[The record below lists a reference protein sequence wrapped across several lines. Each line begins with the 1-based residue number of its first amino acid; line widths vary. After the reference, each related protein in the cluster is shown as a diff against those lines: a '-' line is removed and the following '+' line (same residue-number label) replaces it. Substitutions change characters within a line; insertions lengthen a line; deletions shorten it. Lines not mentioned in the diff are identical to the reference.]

1 MAFRGIFPP
10 AELIPTE
17 FGLLSAARVMTHTAR
32 AADETWIRGFS
43 FEYDTQPTLR
53 LLEDGGSAA
62 HTLFDGTGLARYLEV
77 KPFFFEVED
86 FRSTFSLTGEDRF
99 ARVLRQIEA
108 ATQKVLEREF
118 CDGHVARADANGN
131 QYLAKYSTLTFPSAT
146 PSTAI
151 DIREAISRL
160 ELALAGS
167 PVGEQG
173 TIHLTRDTPMIVGG
187 DRMFMRVE
195 DDKGKFHLETVNGT
209 TTAIGSGYTGN
220 GPVLAI
226 TTKALSGNTATITT
240 SSAHYLSTGETV
252 TVAGVGAPF
261 DGTYTVSATG
271 SATQFSY
278 SKTNADITSAAAT
291 GTAQMQGTDT
301 VKWIYATGFVDV
313 HVGKA
318 EVVNDNLAQG
328 YGVTT
333 NKNDMRIKATR
344 PLAIHFDPSVHAAV
358 KASLTL

>member
-43 FEYDTQPTLR
+43 FEYDSRPTIK
-53 LLEDGGSAA
+53 LLEDGGSPA

-86 FRSTFSLTGEDRF
+86 FRSTFSLPGENRF
-99 ARVLRQIEA
+99 ERVMRQIEA

-118 CDGHVARADANGN
+118 CDGHVARADANSN
-131 QYLAKYSTLTFPSAT
+131 QYLSKVSTLTFPSAA

-167 PVGEQG
+167 PAGEQG
-173 TIHLTRDTPMIVGG
+173 IIHLTRDTPILVDG
-187 DRMFMRVE
+187 DRLFVRVG
-195 DDKGKFHLETVNGT
+195 DDKGKFRLETINGT
-209 TTAIGSGYTGN
+209 PAVIGSGYTGN
-220 GPVLAI
+220 GPVLSI
-226 TTKALSGNTATITT
+226 TNKSLASNVATITT
-240 SSAHYLSTGETV
+240 ATSHYLSAGETV
-252 TVAGVGAPF
+252 TVAGVGSPF
-261 DGTYTVSATG
+261 DGTYSVSAIA
-271 SATQFSY
+271 SATVFSY
-278 SKTNADITSAAAT
+278 AKTNANVTSAAAT

-301 VKWIYATGFVDV
+301 VKWIYATGCVDV
-313 HVGKA
+313 HIGKA

-333 NKNDMRIKATR
+333 NQNDMRIKATR
-344 PLAIHFDPSVHAAV
+344 PLALHFDPSVHAAV